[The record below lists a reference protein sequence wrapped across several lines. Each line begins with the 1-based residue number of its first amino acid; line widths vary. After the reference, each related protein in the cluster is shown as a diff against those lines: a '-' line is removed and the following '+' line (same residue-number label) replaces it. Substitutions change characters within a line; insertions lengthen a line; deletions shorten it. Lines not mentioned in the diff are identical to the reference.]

1 MKEFF
6 SNCKKYWN
14 FCCYSARC
22 QLNVEI
28 VGMRLGWL
36 WWLLEP
42 ALNMAIYTYVFTVVF
57 GRKMDYLMAFI
68 ACGVM
73 MWGFFQRTVLGSVGL
88 VKRYTGLL
96 NRVYMPK
103 YILIISNIMLNAI
116 KMFIAFLIVVYFIVF
131 YYKIPLSFSML
142 QLIPVVAVLMVYT
155 FAISIWMMHLGVYLP
170 DLRKVCGVVLQV
182 CFYAS
187 GVFYSIGDRLEGV
200 MATIMLDMN
209 PVAWLMQ
216 EARNV
221 LIYGLNCSVEGL
233 CRWLIVGVV
242 VAFAGIKT
250 VTHCEKNYLKV
261 I

>member
-6 SNCKKYWN
+6 KQCRKYWN
-14 FCCYSARC
+14 FCWYSARC

-42 ALNMAIYTYVFTVVF
+42 ALNMAIYTYVYTVIF
-57 GRKMDYLMAFI
+57 GRKMEYLMAFI
-68 ACGVM
+68 ACGIM
-73 MWGFFQRTVLGSVGL
+73 MWGFFKRTVLGSVSV

-116 KMFIAFLIVVYFIVF
+116 KMLIAFLIVLYFMLF
-131 YYKIPLSFSML
+131 YYKIPLSITAL
-142 QLIPVVAVLMVYT
+142 QLIPIVAVLMVYT
-155 FAISIWMMHLGVYLP
+155 FAVSIWMMHLAVYLP
-170 DLRKVCGVVLQV
+170 DLKKICDVVLQIF
-182 CFYAS
+182 FYLS
-187 GVFYSIGDRLEGV
+187 GVFYNISDRLEGT
-200 MATIMLDMN
+200 MATIMLNYN

-216 EARNV
+216 EARHV
-221 LIYGLNCSVEGL
+221 LLYGQNCSVGGL
-233 CRWLIVGVV
+233 CKWLVAALVI
-242 VAFAGIKT
+242 AFAGVET
-250 VTHCEKNYLKV
+250 VTRCEKNYLKV